1 MQAQSVSQ
9 MKLDP
14 GAQQVIDL
22 IKAAGRPPYETV
34 GHMEARR
41 LYLEARRVLQPDPAP
56 VGEVRDLTAPGPTGP
71 VAIRLYRARAAK
83 DGEAQP
89 ALIYFHGGGWVIGS
103 LDSHDGVCRGLAN
116 GADCTVLS
124 VDYRLAPEHRF
135 PAAVDDA
142 VAATA
147 WIAENAASL
156 GVDRERLAVGGD
168 SAGGNLAA
176 VVALDA
182 RDRGA
187 PKLRFQL
194 LIYPAC
200 DMSMALPS
208 ISELAEQ
215 LPLTRTTL
223 KWFIDLYLRNA
234 ADAGDWRASPLK
246 AKSLARLPPAYVLTA
261 GCDPLRDE
269 GEAYATALKAA
280 GVSVEAKRFDGQIHG
295 FLTMGK
301 FIPDAATAMEEMSA
315 VLKRALG

>member
-1 MQAQSVSQ
+1 
-9 MKLDP
+9 MKINP

-56 VGEVRDLTAPGPTGP
+56 IAEMRDLTAPGPAVP
-71 VAIRLYRARAAK
+71 IAIRLYRARAAK
-83 DGEAQP
+83 TGETQP
-89 ALIYFHGGGWVIGS
+89 ALIYFHGGGWVIGN
-103 LDSHDGVCRGLAN
+103 LDSHDGVCRGLSN

-124 VDYRLAPEHRF
+124 VDYRLAPEHKF
-135 PAAVDDA
+135 PAAIDDA
-142 VAATA
+142 VAATE
-147 WIAENAASL
+147 WIAENAKPL
-156 GVDRERLAVGGD
+156 GIDANRLAVGGD

-176 VVALDA
+176 VVALNA

-200 DMSMALPS
+200 DMSMTLPS

-215 LPLTRTTL
+215 LPLTRSTM

-234 ADAGDWRASPLK
+234 ADVGDWRASPLR
-246 AKSLARLPPAYVLTA
+246 AKSLANLPPAYVLTA

-269 GEAYATALKAA
+269 GEAYAAALKAA
-280 GVSVEAKRFDGQIHG
+280 GVAVEAKRFDGQIHG
-295 FLTMGK
+295 FMTMGK
-301 FIPDAATAMEEMSA
+301 FIPDAATAMGEMSMA
-315 VLKRALG
+315 LKRALG